1 MFCNNPFIINI
12 TFLDIETAAASKIQE
27 LNELPHLRN
36 QVIDRFSSL
45 LEILHKKNVYI

>member
-36 QVIDRFSSL
+36 QVIDRFPSL